1 MKPLWMIKTVLAAL
15 LIAAA
20 LAPAGERTIRIACI
34 GNSITIGS
42 GGASSWPMQM
52 GAELGDHYS
61 VRNFGVSG
69 TTLLRKGDYP
79 YWNEE
84 NLALAQEFDPHI
96 LIITLGTNDSKPQN
110 RIHLTDFYQ
119 DYLDFINLFR
129 QNGRDPQIYLGN
141 PCPVWG
147 DGGASGINGTVL
159 REQISPIVDS
169 VRTAAGCFQIDWYRA
184 MQSHSDLFPDGIH
197 PNETGYAMM
206 GDTAAAVLNMSPSG
220 FIRLFQAD
228 DTELEVG
235 EKAML
240 YWEATPG
247 SQLWLDGVPVSAI
260 DSLLVTPAAGATYTL
275 VASGAVADTKRVA
288 LSSIPP
294 GRIKNLQAFPLQLD
308 AGSADTS
315 LISWSTTNGSNVT
328 LDGLPVP
335 QNGTLAVTPAATTT
349 YTLLAGGGDSQSRQI
364 TVEVLP
370 PAEINRALQHPVTA
384 SSIQRSTA
392 AGWAVDGDT
401 TTVWSSVGKSS
412 SWLRIDLG
420 RLVNLSAVKIFWG
433 SDYATTYALQFLDAA
448 GKAVGAKSQS
458 KGDGGLDEITGLTA
472 TARYLLLLCS
482 KSSGGMYTI
491 REVQAFGIPLQ
502 VGVEHPGQAPQS
514 FALEQNWPNP
524 FNPVTTIAYTLERHT
539 IVELNLYDIKG
550 RLVRT
555 LDAGPRAAGRHVI
568 RFEAGGLP
576 SGLYLY
582 RLTAGGASRQ
592 REMVLVK

>member
-1 MKPLWMIKTVLAAL
+1 MKSLWMIKSVLAIL

-42 GGASSWPMQM
+42 GGATSWPMQM

-84 NLALAQEFDPHI
+84 NLALALEYDPHI
-96 LIITLGTNDSKPQN
+96 VIITLGTNDSKPQN
-110 RIHLTDFYQ
+110 RIHLADFFQ
-119 DYLDFINLFR
+119 DYRDFINLFR
-129 QNGRDPQIYLGN
+129 RNGRDPQIYLGN

-147 DGGASGINGTVL
+147 DGGSSGINGTVL

-169 VRTAAGCFQIDWYRA
+169 VRTAASCFQIDWYHA

-197 PNETGYAMM
+197 LNETGYAMM

-220 FIRLFQAD
+220 FIRLFEAD

-247 SQLWLDGVPVSAI
+247 SQLWLDGAPVSAI

-275 VASGAVADTKRVA
+275 VASGAVADTKRVV

-294 GRIKNLQAFPLQLD
+294 GRIKDLKAFPLQLD

-315 LISWSTTNGSNVT
+315 LISWSTTNGSLVT
-328 LDGLPVP
+328 LDGLAVP
-335 QNGTLAVTPAATTT
+335 QNGTLAVMPTATTT
-349 YTLLAGGGDSQSRQI
+349 YTLQAGGGEAQSRQI
-364 TVEVLP
+364 TIQVLP
-370 PAEINRALQHPVTA
+370 PEEINRALQHPVTV
-384 SSIQRSTA
+384 SSTQRTTDA
-392 AGWAVDGDT
+392 AWAVDGDT
-401 TTVWSSVGKSS
+401 ATVWSSVGKAS

-420 RLVNLSAVKIFWG
+420 RLVTLSSVKIFWG

-458 KGDGGLDEITGLTA
+458 KGDGGLDELTGLTA
-472 TARYLLLLCS
+472 QARYLLLLCS
-482 KSSGGMYTI
+482 KSSGGFYSV
-491 REVQAFGIPLQ
+491 REVQAYGIPLQ
-502 VGVEHPGQAPQS
+502 VGVERSGQTPQS
-514 FALEQNWPNP
+514 FTLEQNWPNP
-524 FNPVTTIAYTLERHT
+524 FNPVTNIAYTLERLSA
-539 IVELNLYDIKG
+539 VELNLYDIKG
-550 RLVRT
+550 RLVRA
-555 LDAGPRAAGRHVI
+555 LDAGTRAAGRHVI
-568 RFEAGGLP
+568 RFDAAGLP
-576 SGLYLY
+576 SGVYIC
-582 RLTAGGASRQ
+582 RLTAGSASLQ